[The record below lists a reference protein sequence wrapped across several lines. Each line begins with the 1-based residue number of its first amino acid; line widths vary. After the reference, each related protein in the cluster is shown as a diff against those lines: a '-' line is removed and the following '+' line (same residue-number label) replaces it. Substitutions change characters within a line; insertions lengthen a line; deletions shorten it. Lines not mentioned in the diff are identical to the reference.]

1 MQNPPTVPVV
11 STIAS
16 TPCQGRGCVDTHQA
30 LKRKAAYHTGTSK
43 KVMRR

>member
-16 TPCQGRGCVDTHQA
+16 TPCQGNDCVDTHQA
-30 LKRKAAYHTGTSK
+30 LKRKAAHSTGTSR